1 MLSTAVS
8 NCQNSDGFGTGTAV
22 KLRGRLRISLFPMWL
37 VNGTPVFRLN
47 GKWNSRVHPST
58 SAIGLDVGITVFAT
72 LSDGTVFEPVNAY
85 RKNMVK
91 LAKQQRKLKRKK
103 KFSSNWKKQLRRHF
117 LFIDENIV

>member
-1 MLSTAVS
+1 
-8 NCQNSDGFGTGTAV
+8 
-22 KLRGRLRISLFPMWL
+22 MWL